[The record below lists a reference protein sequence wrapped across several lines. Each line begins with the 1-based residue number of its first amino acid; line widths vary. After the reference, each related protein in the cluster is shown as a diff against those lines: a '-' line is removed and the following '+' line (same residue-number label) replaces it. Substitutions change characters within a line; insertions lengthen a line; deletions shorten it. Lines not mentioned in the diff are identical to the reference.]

1 MNSFIR
7 SRCKRWT
14 LRFTPHIAPLQPK
27 VLSTNYIPAE
37 RFGCWTVS
45 PTTGQPYQSW
55 RKKPWRFA
63 RWVCISNRWKYGG
76 LMVSQGAK
84 VLVVNEYSMKSS
96 KRSLT
101 SSVYFPLEGVSPFTN
116 PKSKNR
122 IVHGMVTQ
130 IHCVGEV
137 PCQNAFNTRIF
148 G

>member
-1 MNSFIR
+1 
-7 SRCKRWT
+7 
-14 LRFTPHIAPLQPK
+14 
-27 VLSTNYIPAE
+27 
-37 RFGCWTVS
+37 
-45 PTTGQPYQSW
+45 
-55 RKKPWRFA
+55 
-63 RWVCISNRWKYGG
+63 
-76 LMVSQGAK
+76 MVSQGAK

-137 PCQNAFNTRIF
+137 PFKRLSTPGFSGKTVSPSCRAFPAGFFRSWNVFCVILF
-148 G
+148 